1 MKVNINIP
9 TSLDEIPLKR
19 YQDFIKVQQNSN
31 DEELIAQKMI
41 EIFCGI
47 DLKDVVKIKVTD
59 LNELIEHF
67 SKLFSQRPE
76 LQRTFKLGEYEFGF
90 IPNLEEITF
99 GEYVDLD
106 SHIQSWDNYHKAM
119 AVLYR
124 PIKTRKKD
132 NYEIVDYEPNPDIQD
147 LMKFAPLSV
156 AISAS
161 LFFYNLEK
169 ELLIATMSFLQREMK
184 KSKATSA
191 TLPNADNLIKDG
203 VGMEVYMQ
211 SLKGMLQSLTK
222 LQDLDLLNVLP
233 ISLSKSKKTK
243 SNKTNLKN
251 SIENDRILQ
260 PAIED

>member
-1 MKVNINIP
+1 MKVEINIP

-59 LNELIEHF
+59 LNDLIEHF
-67 SKLFSQRPE
+67 GKLFSERPE
-76 LQRTFKLGEYEFGF
+76 LKRTFKLGEYEFGF

-106 SHIQSWDNYHKAM
+106 SHIQSWENYHKAM
-119 AVLYR
+119 AVMYR
-124 PIKTRKKD
+124 PIKTRRKE

-169 ELLIATMSFLQREMK
+169 ELLMATMSYLQREMK
-184 KSKATSA
+184 KITKTSA
-191 TLPNADNLIKDG
+191 TSPKGDNLTKDG
-203 VGMEVYMQ
+203 VGMEAYMQ
-211 SLKGMLQSLTK
+211 SLKVMLQNLTK
-222 LQDLDLLNVLP
+222 LQDLNLLNVLP

-243 SNKTNLKN
+243 SKQTNLKN
-251 SIENDRILQ
+251 NIENDRILQ
-260 PAIED
+260 PTNEN

>member
-1 MKVNINIP
+1 MKVEINIP

-59 LNELIEHF
+59 LNDLIEHF
-67 SKLFSQRPE
+67 GKLFSERPE
-76 LQRTFKLGEYEFGF
+76 LKRTFKLGEYEFGF

-106 SHIQSWDNYHKAM
+106 SHIQSWENYHKAM

-124 PIKTRKKD
+124 PIKTRRKE
-132 NYEIVDYEPNPDIQD
+132 NYEIIDYEPNPDIQE

-169 ELLIATMSFLQREMK
+169 ELLIATMSYLQRETK
-184 KSKATSA
+184 KITKTSA
-191 TLPNADNLIKDG
+191 TSQKGDNLTKDG
-203 VGMEVYMQ
+203 VGMEAYMQ
-211 SLKGMLQSLTK
+211 SLKAMLQNLTK
-222 LQDLDLLNVLP
+222 LQDLDLLNVSP
-233 ISLSKSKKTK
+233 ISPSKSKKTK
-243 SNKTNLKN
+243 SKQTNLKN
-251 SIENDRILQ
+251 NIENDRILQ
-260 PAIED
+260 PTNEN

>member
-1 MKVNINIP
+1 MKVEVNIP

-19 YQDFIKVQQNSN
+19 YQDFIKVQTNSN
-31 DEELIAQKMI
+31 DEEFIAQKMI

-59 LNELIEHF
+59 LNDLIQHF
-67 SKLFSQRPE
+67 TKLFSERTE
-76 LQRTFKLGEYEFGF
+76 LKRTFKLGQYEFGF

-106 SHIQSWDNYHKAM
+106 SHIQSWENYHKAL

-132 NYEIVDYEPNPDIQD
+132 NYEIIDYEPNPDIQD

-169 ELLIATMSFLQREMK
+169 ELLVATMNFLQREMK
-184 KSKATSA
+184 KSKATLA
-191 TLPNADNLIKDG
+191 TLPNADNSINDG

-222 LQDLDLLNVLP
+222 LQDLDLLNVSP

-243 SNKTNLKN
+243 SKQTNLKN
-251 SIENDRILQ
+251 NIENDRILQ
-260 PAIED
+260 PTIED